1 MSKIETTIDGTRY
14 SIIIFLHTTVFRDL
28 KTSSRDRN
36 LSLPSNIISRKQKQ
50 NTKRLSSKI
59 SIPIEYNLKP
69 NHNPQEKEIAIK

>member
-14 SIIIFLHTTVFRDL
+14 SIIISLHTTVFRDL

-36 LSLPSNIISRKQKQ
+36 LSLPSNIISRKQ